1 MTEEASALPRGT
13 AILCPICGEDLAD
26 DFDVDFAAGYPGLV
40 CRLCDGR
47 SLNVE
52 GQPARSEGTGAYG
65 EDGDNPVFV
74 DAVKCWRRYRFG
86 GWVTM
91 VDPYDSESLEAFY
104 EHQHSDRGGS
114 GQR

>member
-1 MTEEASALPRGT
+1 MAEDRGDRPSP
-13 AILCPICGEDLAD
+13 AVIYCPICGKTLAE
-26 DFDVDFAAGYPGLV
+26 DFDIELAADYPGLV
-40 CRLCDGR
+40 CKPCDGR

-65 EDGDNPVFV
+65 EDGDNPVFI
-74 DAVKCWRRYRFG
+74 DSQRCWRRYRFG
-86 GWVTM
+86 GWLTM
-91 VDPYDSESLEAFY
+91 IDPYDSESLEAFY